1 MELFADSNRAID
13 ALFKAIFKARA
24 IMSHFVYNCPVLY
37 ARPNRLPILPRV
49 SWNYCTTL
57 PSRARIDLETPSISL
72 PLLINQPHGNGTRKT
87 CLWITTEML
96 RGSRKLDCSER
107 D

>member
-24 IMSHFVYNCPVLY
+24 IMSHSVYNCPVLY

-57 PSRARIDLETPSISL
+57 PSRARIDLETPSTSL
-72 PLLINQPHGNGTRKT
+72 PLLINHPHGNVTRKT
-87 CLWITTEML
+87 CLWIEPELQSGLVDVTQAL
-96 RGSRKLDCSER
+96 P
-107 D
+107 